1 MGTRGLYGIRKN
13 GIDKAT
19 YNHWDSYPD
28 WLGREVISFC
38 KYNSIENLDKFFNL
52 IELVDENST
61 PTKEQ
66 VEYCTSLG
74 LEDTDL
80 HNRDLYDWY
89 CLIHNL
95 QGNFNLYQKL
105 IDNHN
110 LIYMT
115 DYITFIEDSLFCE
128 YAYIINLDDNV
139 LEFYK
144 GFQHEP
150 QNGNRYGTESTYEGH
165 DGTKYYP
172 CKLIK
177 TFPLGELDDVDAI
190 VEAMDIAAENEYE
203 D

>member
-19 YNHWDSYPD
+19 YNHWDSYPEA
-28 WLGREVISFC
+28 LGKDIVKFC
-38 KYNSIENLDKFFNL
+38 KNNGIEKLDKFFNL
-52 IELVDENST
+52 IELVDSESN
-61 PTKEQ
+61 PTDEQ
-66 VEYCTSLG
+66 IVECMSAGYVDISVS
-74 LEDTDL
+74 EQSID
-80 HNRDLYDWY
+80 DWY
-89 CLIHNL
+89 CLLRGL
-95 QGNFNLYQKL
+95 QGNFKAYQKF
-105 IDNHN
+105 IDNN
-110 LIYMT
+110 ARVYMK
-115 DYITFIEDSLFCE
+115 DDITFIEDSLFCE

-144 GFQHEP
+144 GFQQEP

-177 TFPLGELDDVDAI
+177 TFPLGELNDVDAI

-203 D
+203 N